1 MKKAKRILIQLLVTG
16 SIIAMYALPALAKGG
31 GGA

>member
-1 MKKAKRILIQLLVTG
+1 MKKAKRIAIQLLITA
-16 SIIAMYALPALAKGG
+16 SIIAMYALPALANGG

>member
-1 MKKAKRILIQLLVTG
+1 LVQLLITG
-16 SIIAMYALPALAKGG
+16 SIIAMYVLPALAEGG

>member
-1 MKKAKRILIQLLVTG
+1 MKKAKRIIVQLLVTG
-16 SIIAMYALPALAKGG
+16 SIIAMYALPALAQGG